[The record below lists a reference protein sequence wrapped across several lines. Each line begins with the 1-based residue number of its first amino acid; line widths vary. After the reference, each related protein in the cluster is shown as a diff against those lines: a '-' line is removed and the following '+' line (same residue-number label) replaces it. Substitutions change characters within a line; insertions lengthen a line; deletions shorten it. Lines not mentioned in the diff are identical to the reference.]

1 MYLNDNFIRS
11 RKDADLS
18 KIFNPYYFEQ
28 GEFVSLEG
36 FDKHGNIVYKQRQ
49 PGNIKGSCNN
59 IISISVHYDEYM
71 PYHKKTHYN

>member
-1 MYLNDNFIRS
+1 MIILRS

-18 KIFNPYYFEQ
+18 KIFNPYFEQ

-59 IISISVHYDEYM
+59 IISVHYDEYM
-71 PYHKKTHYN
+71 PYHKKIHITIR